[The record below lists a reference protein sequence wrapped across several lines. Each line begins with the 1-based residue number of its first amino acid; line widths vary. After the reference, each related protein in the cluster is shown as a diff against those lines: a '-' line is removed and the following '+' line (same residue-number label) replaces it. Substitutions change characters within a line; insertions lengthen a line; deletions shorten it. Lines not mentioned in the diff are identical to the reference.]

1 MNVLV
6 VNQQESALSTL
17 NIEIIKT
24 MRGVFTTDELIG
36 TFTNFFFVR
45 MIIDVTALQNYEDAV
60 TYQKLSIGLPIDK
73 VILLIPPTSQ
83 LTNGM
88 FLSKLISMGYYNFT
102 TNVDGVRYLLQTPN
116 TYRDV
121 AHLHQLDAPA
131 QVVVQQV
138 PVKGGQPM
146 IIQQGPSIKTLG
158 VKNVTEGAGAS
169 SLIYMMKK
177 ELEEKYKMSCL
188 GIEVGKK
195 DFMYFRDKNMISTD
209 RNSIATELLK
219 SKNFNYV
226 LVDLNDYPESICDD
240 VIYLVEPSV
249 LKLNKLIMRDR
260 TAFERLKDK
269 KVIINRS
276 VLSPADVK
284 EFAREAGVNIFFTI
298 PAVNDRE
305 ESQSISDLLVKLG
318 MVKPKK

>member
-1 MNVLV
+1 MP
-6 VNQQESALSTL
+6 Q
-17 NIEIIKT
+17 
-24 MRGVFTTDELIG
+24 
-36 TFTNFFFVR
+36 
-45 MIIDVTALQNYEDAV
+45 
-60 TYQKLSIGLPIDK
+60 
-73 VILLIPPTSQ
+73 
-83 LTNGM
+83 
-88 FLSKLISMGYYNFT
+88 
-102 TNVDGVRYLLQTPN
+102 
-116 TYRDV
+116 
-121 AHLHQLDAPA
+121 
-131 QVVVQQV
+131 QVVVSDKDGKKEAV
-138 PVKGGQPM
+138 SSG
-146 IIQQGPSIKTLG
+146 IRTLG

-177 ELEEKYKMSCL
+177 ELEDKYGMTCL
-188 GIEVGKK
+188 GIEVDKK